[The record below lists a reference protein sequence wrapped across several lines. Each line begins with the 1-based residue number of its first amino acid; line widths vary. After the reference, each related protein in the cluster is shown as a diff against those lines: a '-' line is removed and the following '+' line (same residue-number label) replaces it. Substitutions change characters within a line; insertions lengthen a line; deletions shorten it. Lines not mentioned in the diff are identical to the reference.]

1 MGGVITPPLVCVAR
15 IKAWTA
21 CRTANEL
28 AIQEMDEGEHQ
39 HSESDSESDLRPA
52 TPPPHL
58 RHRQDEVDMDEEV
71 VPSLRAQDL
80 AGRIRSYQGML
91 WRKNTKNK
99 ARGWTRSWF
108 KVAPGKCLKAA
119 DSSIAVRLC
128 SCLK

>member
-1 MGGVITPPLVCVAR
+1 MGGVITPPLVCVLKRGRHAEQQMNWQ
-15 IKAWTA
+15 I
-21 CRTANEL
+21 
-28 AIQEMDEGEHQ
+28 IQEMDEGEHQ

-91 WRKNTKNK
+91 WRKNTKNR

-108 KVAPGKCLKAA
+108 KVAPGKCLKAT
-119 DSSIAVRLC
+119 DSSIVVRLC